1 MALQGGP
8 SLDLPM
14 TYPKKTSVA
23 QVTGT
28 PLLGDRLLGKE
39 PMDVMDA
46 GVSSSGNA
54 NNGAAS
60 GASTA
65 SGGRPGVID
74 IALGANTK
82 P

>member
-1 MALQGGP
+1 MALGGAP
-8 SLDLPM
+8 FDSHDLPQ
-14 TYPKKTSVA
+14 KTTA
-23 QVTGT
+23 QVTGA
-28 PLLGDRLLGKE
+28 PLLRDRLLGRE

-54 NNGAAS
+54 NNGAA
-60 GASTA
+60 GGSTA
-65 SGGRPGVID
+65 SGRPGVID

>member
-1 MALQGGP
+1 M
-8 SLDLPM
+8 
-14 TYPKKTSVA
+14 
-23 QVTGT
+23 TGT
-28 PLLGDRLLGKE
+28 PLLGDRLLGGPE